1 MTVLPNPGS
10 CPMPFRVCFVFR
22 HSEPV
27 LCQRIII
34 YITHHSFAYL
44 TRISHPS
51 WIQVQSIMNRLCT
64 SSKVL
69 ILDTSIGLW
78 WPAIRPACLLGILMQ
93 FKLNVVPARV
103 WLHVTLL
110 YRLWQRWQRWQH
122 QQKQQQ
128 QKPTCQCHL
137 RENNGQERKTSR
149 NHLKYEHGKK
159 TGNKPDLF
167 FNKSLILHEN
177 SVFKHFASITFFKM
191 LINIRITRTRPLKA
205 FFNRNS
211 FVLKYRKWIFILN

>member
-1 MTVLPNPGS
+1 MIKPVNQFLMTVLPNPGS

-78 WPAIRPACLLGILMQ
+78 WPAIQPACLLGILMQ
-93 FKLNVVPARV
+93 FKLSVVPARDV
-103 WLHVTLL
+103 VPATCHTVVQTLTTMTA
-110 YRLWQRWQRWQH
+110 
-122 QQKQQQ
+122 
-128 QKPTCQCHL
+128 PTETTATKTYL
-137 RENNGQERKTSR
+137 PMPSERKQLTR
-149 NHLKYEHGKK
+149 KENVE
-159 TGNKPDLF
+159 KPPE
-167 FNKSLILHEN
+167 IRAWQEN
-177 SVFKHFASITFFKM
+177 
-191 LINIRITRTRPLKA
+191 
-205 FFNRNS
+205 
-211 FVLKYRKWIFILN
+211 RKQTWFIFQ

>member
-1 MTVLPNPGS
+1 MYVCQACQPSFSTDPPSCPPLFCPLLGFVTLGVARVEGSIAPWSRHALSNTPTTAHQQTTAAVAGCYSFISTSVVKLSTLLSSSPSKALCVCVSAMIKPVNQFLMTVLPNPGS

-69 ILDTSIGLW
+69 ILDTSIGL
-78 WPAIRPACLLGILMQ
+78 
-93 FKLNVVPARV
+93 
-103 WLHVTLL
+103 
-110 YRLWQRWQRWQH
+110 
-122 QQKQQQ
+122 
-128 QKPTCQCHL
+128 
-137 RENNGQERKTSR
+137 
-149 NHLKYEHGKK
+149 
-159 TGNKPDLF
+159 
-167 FNKSLILHEN
+167 
-177 SVFKHFASITFFKM
+177 
-191 LINIRITRTRPLKA
+191 
-205 FFNRNS
+205 
-211 FVLKYRKWIFILN
+211 